1 MRFYWPIAKVD
12 AEQRMVWGYASTEA
26 EDDQGETITR
36 QALEAALDD
45 YMRFANIREMHQPSA
60 VGVAKEAGVDD
71 KGLYLGAKI
80 VDADAWHKVVE
91 GVYKGF
97 SIGGRVTARDPADR
111 RLITALHL
119 TEISVV
125 DRPANP
131 EAVFDCWKLS
141 TGPATGGSMANTEA
155 TTRAP
160 LQIWDCG
167 VAGHRHLAKAE
178 AVRCLEGHE
187 PAAATAAGDHDENAA
202 ESGGDDPY
210 GSVDYADPG
219 YRPDGKK
226 RYPIDTERHIRAAWA
241 FIHQPSHARRYTAGQ
256 LERIK
261 ARIVAAWQAKIDP
274 GGPPAAAS
282 EHHPTADRARKSLAE
297 VGRLAQIILDLDWL
311 YDRIAAEAATEADG
325 SPLPQ
330 LLLGIITE
338 LCDFLEA
345 LVAEESAELVDCG
358 NGSAAGE
365 VAAMAIADTLRKARP
380 PDFAPVASGL
390 AKLAD
395 EILPRLDA
403 LQKRVEEIAR
413 TPLPPQ
419 TVARG
424 FAGLSKREDA
434 GGTIAATEDIVAAL
448 ARMSDEERTLT
459 LIKAAHANPIAPF
472 GAPFGRP
479 AGFATR

>member
-26 EDDQGETITR
+26 EDDQGETVTR
-36 QALEAALDD
+36 DALTAALDD

-60 VGVAKEAGVDD
+60 VGVATEAAVDD

-80 VDADAWHKVVE
+80 VDGDAWQKVVE

-111 RLITALHL
+111 RLITALRL

-141 TGPATGGSMANTEA
+141 TGPATGGSMATIAA
-155 TTRAP
+155 TTGAP
-160 LQIWDCG
+160 VQIWDCG
-167 VAGHRHLAKAE
+167 VAGHRHLVKAE
-178 AVRCLEGHE
+178 AVRCLEGHD
-187 PAAATAAGDHDENAA
+187 AAAAPTAGDHNKNAA
-202 ESGGDDPY
+202 ESGGGDPY

-219 YRPDGKK
+219 YRPDGRK
-226 RYPIDTERHIRAAWA
+226 RYPIDTEHHIRAAWA
-241 FIHQPSHARRYTAGQ
+241 FIHQPGNARRYTAGQ
-256 LERIK
+256 IERIK
-261 ARIVAAWQAKIDP
+261 AQIVAAWQAKIDRD
-274 GGPPAAAS
+274 GPPATAIEHGRAAD
-282 EHHPTADRARKSLAE
+282 TARKSLAE
-297 VGRLAQIILDLDWL
+297 VGGLAQIILDLEEL
-311 YDRIAAEAATEADG
+311 NDRIAIEAAMVADD
-325 SPLPQ
+325 SPLAQ
-330 LLLGIITE
+330 RLQGIIAE
-338 LCDFLEA
+338 LCDFLQS
-345 LVAEESAELVDCG
+345 LVAEESAELVA
-358 NGSAAGE
+358 GSDRPAQAGLAAL
-365 VAAMAIADTLRKARP
+365 AIADNLRKARR
-380 PDFAPVASGL
+380 PDFAPFASGL
-390 AKLAD
+390 AKLAG
-395 EILPRLDA
+395 EIVPRLDA

-424 FAGLSKREDA
+424 FAGISKRED
-434 GGTIAATEDIVAAL
+434 GGGERTATEDVVAAL

-472 GAPFGRP
+472 GRP